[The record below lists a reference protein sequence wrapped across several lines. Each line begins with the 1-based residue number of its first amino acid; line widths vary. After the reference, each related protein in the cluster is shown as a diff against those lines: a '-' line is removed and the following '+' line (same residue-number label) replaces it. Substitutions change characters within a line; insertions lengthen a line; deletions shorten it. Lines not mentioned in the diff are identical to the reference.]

1 MKNSIMSQN
10 KCECP
15 KVPKP
20 LPPNMSSKMRCAQ
33 YIKTFGTFEPY
44 NRNKTANISCSRG
57 RTNSRFPVKNI
68 EKNSCGEPI

>member
-33 YIKTFGTFEPY
+33 YIKTFG
-44 NRNKTANISCSRG
+44 NI
-57 RTNSRFPVKNI
+57 
-68 EKNSCGEPI
+68 